1 VLLGHG
7 LVRDEHGD
15 EMHKSKG
22 NAIPFEGAAD
32 GGYDIKD
39 KATDK
44 AEHHYPPMGSDLMR
58 WMYCRTNPAGN
69 INFGPHVAEEIR
81 SKFIMKLWNTYAFF
95 CNYARL
101 DDFDPHAP
109 QVPVKDRPDIDR
121 WILSDLQLL
130 IQAAHESFKAFNM
143 MAFCLKAEE
152 FVDDKLSNWYVRRN
166 RRRFWKSEKGTDK
179 LAAYQTL
186 YTVLTTVVRLCAP
199 VIPFMTEQ
207 MHQNLEH
214 AAQASGSPSSLA
226 CAACSVHLCNFPV
239 ADEALIDHVLSDE
252 MDALLRLVS
261 LGGSARNA
269 VKIKVRQPLAEIKIQ
284 PASDAEKKAVERFA
298 DQIRD
303 ELNIKKVTLHDPKS
317 GPLLAFEVKPNLKSL
332 GQKYGSLLSALQKEM
347 AQRDQNE
354 LAAKFQAG
362 ESLFVICMEHPITL
376 EPADVWITPRVEKGW
391 GGIADHGTQILLD
404 GRITPALELEGL
416 AREVVRHV
424 QNARKDAGL
433 EMDDRIV
440 LYLATEDAKL
450 GEAIRVHKDYI
461 AAETLATCWAT
472 GPLGAGAY
480 RVEVKI
486 EGAKLIIE
494 LKKV

>member
-1 VLLGHG
+1 
-7 LVRDEHGD
+7 
-15 EMHKSKG
+15 
-22 NAIPFEGAAD
+22 
-32 GGYDIKD
+32 
-39 KATDK
+39 
-44 AEHHYPPMGSDLMR
+44 MGSDLMR
-58 WMYCRTNPAGN
+58 WMYCRTNPAAN
-69 INFGPHVAEEIR
+69 INFGPHLAEEVR

-101 DDFDPHAP
+101 DEFDPAAP
-109 QVPVKDRPDIDR
+109 QVPLKDRPDIDR

-130 IQAAHESFKAFNM
+130 IKAAHDAFTSYDV

-166 RRRFWKSEKGTDK
+166 RRRFWKSEKGADK

-186 YTVLTTVVRLCAP
+186 YSVLVTLMKLCAP
-199 VIPFMTEQ
+199 VIPFMTEK
-207 MHQNLEH
+207 MYRNLGEPNRV
-214 AAQASGSPSSLA
+214 SGRVE
-226 CAACSVHLCNFPV
+226 SVHLCDYPKV
-239 ADEALIDHVLSDE
+239 DEALIDHELSEE

-284 PASDAEKKAVERFA
+284 PASDAERKAVERFA

-317 GPLLAFEVKPNLKSL
+317 GPLLAFDYKLNPKSCGPKFGPRL
-332 GQKYGSLLSALQKEM
+332 SLVQQALAK
-347 AQRDQNE
+347 AVADHATSVSHE
-354 LAAKFQAG
+354 LAEVLQVKG
-362 ESLFVICMEHPITL
+362 SISLVLSDGSIAIL
-376 EPADVWITPRVEKGW
+376 EPADLWITPKVEKGW

-416 AREVVRHV
+416 AREVIRHV
-424 QNARKDAGL
+424 QNARKDAEL

-440 LYLATEDAKL
+440 LYLATDDAKL
-450 GEAIRVHKDYI
+450 AEAIKVHRDYI
-461 AAETLATCWAT
+461 ASETLVAEWAT

-480 RVEVKI
+480 RTEVKI
-486 EGAKLIIE
+486 EGAKLVIE
-494 LKKV
+494 LKKK